1 MGLKKYA
8 GEVIKEGKRVRWPK
22 REVIFPLI
30 FVVLVITAFAAAVLL
45 LEDMA
50 VARLLG
56 ALEKAFEGFK
66 VDFRGG
72 VV

>member
-45 LEDMA
+45 LEDIA

-66 VDFRGG
+66 K
-72 VV
+72 

>member
-22 REVIFPLI
+22 REVILPLI

-66 VDFRGG
+66 K
-72 VV
+72 

>member
-1 MGLKKYA
+1 MRLKKYA

-66 VDFRGG
+66 K
-72 VV
+72 

>member
-66 VDFRGG
+66 K
-72 VV
+72 

>member
-8 GEVIKEGKRVRWPK
+8 GEVIKEGRRVRWPK

-66 VDFRGG
+66 K
-72 VV
+72 

>member
-22 REVIFPLI
+22 RDVLFPLI
-30 FVVLVITAFAAAVLL
+30 FVVLIITIVAALIL
-45 LEDMA
+45 SLEDLA

-66 VDFRGG
+66 
-72 VV
+72 